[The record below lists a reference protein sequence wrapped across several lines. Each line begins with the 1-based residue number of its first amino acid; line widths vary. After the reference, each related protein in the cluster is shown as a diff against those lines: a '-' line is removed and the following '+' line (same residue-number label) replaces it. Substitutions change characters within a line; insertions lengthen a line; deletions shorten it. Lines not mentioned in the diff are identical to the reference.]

1 MSRLGFPPPHPGF
14 SVCKF
19 SIIKSHHLLVYKVR
33 WDPVFVELSPR
44 AQGGLGAL
52 WLPSLLTR
60 ILGLFA
66 LFIENR
72 QEASLVNV
80 HSHHQGKRKLF
91 ENHYHL
97 TRSRVETSRM
107 STRRGLR
114 NKGWNAFTFVA
125 SNNKTIY
132 DKHSVLK
139 SKDITLPTKVH
150 LVKAMDFPVVTY
162 GRWELDYKEGWA
174 PKNWCFQTVVLEKTF
189 WESLGL
195 QGEPTSPS

>member
-14 SVCKF
+14 GVCKF

-132 DKHSVLK
+132 EKHRQCIEKQRHHFANKGPS
-139 SKDITLPTKVH
+139 SQGYGFSSSHIWTLRV
-150 LVKAMDFPVVTY
+150 
-162 GRWELDYKEGWA
+162 
-174 PKNWCFQTVVLEKTF
+174 
-189 WESLGL
+189 GL
-195 QGEPTSPS
+195 